1 MRNQIILRVYIL
13 FNRAVHAR
21 ATGHQEFSSRALVT
35 IVPIMLLLLGP
46 LFLILVCV
54 GYRVFVK
61 TKKAQAVK
69 WVPSTAPYLP
79 TNINEQFCKTIFL
92 KSINVFFSRLTLSRL
107 RGLSRRHSRQS
118 REGAPNQIGDE
129 ELQQQPDDERTN
141 IAQESHQRETEIN
154 WQTASGFQSSKFVSS
169 ININN
174 FVTLCNN

>member
-1 MRNQIILRVYIL
+1 MRNQIILKEYIL

-69 WVPSTAPYLP
+69 WVPYTAPYLP

-92 KSINVFFSRLTLSRL
+92 KSINVFFSRLTLIVDCEACRDVTHDSPAKALLTKSAMKNYNSSRTTKG
-107 RGLSRRHSRQS
+107 R
-118 REGAPNQIGDE
+118 I
-129 ELQQQPDDERTN
+129 
-141 IAQESHQRETEIN
+141 
-154 WQTASGFQSSKFVSS
+154 
-169 ININN
+169 
-174 FVTLCNN
+174 